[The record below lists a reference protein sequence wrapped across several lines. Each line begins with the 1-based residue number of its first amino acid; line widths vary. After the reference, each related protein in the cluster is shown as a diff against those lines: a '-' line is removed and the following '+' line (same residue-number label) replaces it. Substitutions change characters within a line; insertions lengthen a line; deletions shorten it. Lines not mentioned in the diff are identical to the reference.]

1 MHTLPLMCQCSQPA
15 HVNFLQPCWCTALAG
30 LQQFASACLSVHVPP
45 DLAALCFK
53 QVTLSFERLFFT
65 ALLLSQHATC
75 VPGPSLDLSCRDKM
89 AERYS
94 LLRKLTITEPDSR
107 TLELNF
113 TLSDKE
119 GAPRITDHT
128 VKASRRSRR
137 LERISI
143 TPCSATEIKA
153 SCALPACRCTCQ
165 VAKVER

>member
-1 MHTLPLMCQCSQPA
+1 MSIHAALLVRCTCRSAFALACVDVHVLPDLVLLLKATCTELWASSSQP
-15 HVNFLQPCWCTALAG
+15 CC
-30 LQQFASACLSVHVPP
+30 
-45 DLAALCFK
+45 
-53 QVTLSFERLFFT
+53 
-65 ALLLSQHATC
+65 LSQHATNI
-75 VPGPSLDLSCRDKM
+75 PGPSSNLLCRDKM

-113 TLSDKE
+113 TVSDKE

-153 SCALPACRCTCQ
+153 SCALPGCRMHSTSSRSLRDKPQ
-165 VAKVER
+165 